1 MALQRWCNIV
11 IYCFSSLDMF
21 NNGTFTCWCASRQF
35 TCEMFLVNAG
45 KPKTVLLLPHPKFI
59 FLKILLT
66 YSFFPKSVY
75 KWTHK
80 KKKKKVKA
88 RSMWRILHLIMFSYL
103 KINRFA
109 VVRDNSAIIAVTAV
123 VLWTWTLPN
132 ASSFGVLLN
141 LLYKEHFTRQSRSA
155 SWMTV
160 MFSQTDQ
167 LINGDYHLLYCK
179 VY

>member
-1 MALQRWCNIV
+1 MLGNLKLC
-11 IYCFSSLDMF
+11 SSF
-21 NNGTFTCWCASRQF
+21 PTPS
-35 TCEMFLVNAG
+35 
-45 KPKTVLLLPHPKFI
+45 
-59 FLKILLT
+59 
-66 YSFFPKSVY
+66 SFFFLNTTDVFFLPKKCIQMDSQ
-75 KWTHK
+75 

-123 VLWTWTLPN
+123 VFWTWTLPN

-141 LLYKEHFTRQSRSA
+141 LLYKEHFTRQSCSA

-160 MFSQTDQ
+160 MFSQADQ

>member
-59 FLKILLT
+59 FFLKYYWRVLSSQKVYTNGLT
-66 YSFFPKSVY
+66 
-75 KWTHK
+75 K
-80 KKKKKVKA
+80 KKKIVKA